1 MRFRLVPKSST
12 LDDPERPIC
21 TLGLLQKRCVF
32 WSTPQN
38 FNEGSLG
45 RVDPY
50 TIGGIKMR
58 HSINVW
64 PFVILYYAYYESS
77 YIRLSNDTRSL
88 TLKDVG

>member
-1 MRFRLVPKSST
+1 MT
-12 LDDPERPIC
+12 LNGRYALYCRKDASLD
-21 TLGLLQKRCVF
+21 